1 MNGNRNFVCLTLL
14 FVCASLLFAACSSM
28 PRWYLNPPKSNDKFY
43 GVGVSENISSI
54 QLGRDTAV
62 ANARNDLAQKI
73 QVNVQGMIRTFLQQS
88 GTMEE
93 SRAMSF
99 AESVGKQVVN
109 VTLTGSE
116 VSQVEVR
123 DGNYYALVEISM
135 DSIKNALSTAARNAA
150 AEYSELKARNALQD
164 LDKAIQQMN
173 AQ

>member
-1 MNGNRNFVCLTLL
+1 MKRIV
-14 FVCASLLFAACSSM
+14 
-28 PRWYLNPPKSNDKFY
+28 R
-43 GVGVSENISSI
+43 E
-54 QLGRDTAV
+54 
-62 ANARNDLAQKI
+62 
-73 QVNVQGMIRTFLQQS
+73 QGMIRTFMQQS
-88 GTMEE
+88 GNMEE

-109 VTLTGSE
+109 VTLTGSD
-116 VSQVEVR
+116 VSRVEVK

-164 LDKAIQQMN
+164 LDKAIQQLN